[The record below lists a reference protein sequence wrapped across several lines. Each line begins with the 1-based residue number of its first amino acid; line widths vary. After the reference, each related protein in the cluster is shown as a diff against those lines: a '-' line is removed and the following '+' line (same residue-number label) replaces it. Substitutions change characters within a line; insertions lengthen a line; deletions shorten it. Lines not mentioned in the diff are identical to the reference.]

1 MSVDKFAV
9 ASSARM
15 QVDRLPPPEKRALTR
30 LFSGDAF
37 ARPENTQPT
46 PTGRFVSRLGARR
59 VLWQRSDGGRPEILS
74 ILDRSYAD

>member
-1 MSVDKFAV
+1 MNVDRFNV

-37 ARPENTQPT
+37 ANPETTKPIS
-46 PTGRFVSRLGARR
+46 TGRFVSRLGARH
-59 VLWQRSDGGRPEILS
+59 VLWQRSASGRPEILS